1 MPNHCSN
8 RVEINVENTFLL
20 DEIKKNLKGEDTE
33 FDFNKIL
40 PQPDWKKTPLTG
52 EEKSWLGSDEILGD
66 VGELPNDEG
75 IFESTGKQDSR
86 WYDWNISNWDTKWN
100 SYDCNMIE
108 VGDTE
113 VIYYFTTAWSPPEGV
128 IHELRRMYPDAS
140 ITAFYDEPG
149 VGIAGYL

>member
-8 RVEINVENTFLL
+8 RVEIYVDNTFEL
-20 DEIKKNLKGEDTE
+20 DEIKKNLKGEETE

-52 EEKSWLGSDEILGD
+52 EETSWLGSDENLGEI
-66 VGELPNDEG
+66 GELPNEEG
-75 IFESTGKQDSR
+75 IFESTGKHDQR

-100 SYDCNMIE
+100 SWAVE
-108 VGDTE
+108 TE
-113 VIYYFTTAWSPPEGV
+113 HDDDGLMYYFTTAWSPPEKV
-128 IHELRRMYPDAS
+128 ILALREMYPEAS

>member
-8 RVEINVENTFLL
+8 RVEIYSDNKILL
-20 DEIKKNLKGEDTE
+20 DEIRMNLKGEDTE

-40 PQPDWKKTPLTG
+40 PQPDWKKTPITG
-52 EEKSWLGSDEILGD
+52 EETSWLGSEEKLGE
-66 VGELPNDEG
+66 VGELPNEEG
-75 IFESTGKQDSR
+75 IFESTGKHDQR

-100 SYDCNMIE
+100 SFDVDTTHDDDCLM
-108 VGDTE
+108 
-113 VIYYFTTAWSPPEGV
+113 YYFTTAWSPPEAV
-128 IHELRRMYPDAS
+128 ILALREMYPDTS

>member
-8 RVEINVENTFLL
+8 RVEIYSDNTFLL

-66 VGELPNDEG
+66 VGELPNEEG

-100 SYDCNMIE
+100 SFDVETAHDDECLM
-108 VGDTE
+108 
-113 VIYYFTTAWSPPEGV
+113 YYFMTAWSPPEKV
-128 IHELRRMYPDAS
+128 ILALREMYPDAS

>member
-8 RVEINVENTFLL
+8 RVEIYSDNTFLL

-100 SYDCNMIE
+100 SFD
-108 VGDTE
+108 VQTE
-113 VIYYFTTAWSPPEGV
+113 HDDECLMYYFTTAWSPPEGV

>member
-8 RVEINVENTFLL
+8 RVEIHSDNTFLL
-20 DEIKKNLKGEDTE
+20 DEIKKDLKGEDTE
-33 FDFNKIL
+33 FDFNKII

-52 EEKSWLGSDEILGD
+52 DEKSWLGSDEILGD
-66 VGELPNDEG
+66 VGELPNKEG

-100 SYDCNMIE
+100 SWAVE
-108 VGDTE
+108 TE
-113 VIYYFTTAWSPPEGV
+113 HDDDGLMYYFTTAWSPPEKV
-128 IHELRRMYPDAS
+128 ILALREMYPEAS

>member
-8 RVEINVENTFLL
+8 RVEIYSDNTFLL

-66 VGELPNDEG
+66 VGELPNE
-75 IFESTGKQDSR
+75 ET
-86 WYDWNISNWDTKWN
+86 
-100 SYDCNMIE
+100 
-108 VGDTE
+108 TE
-113 VIYYFTTAWSPPEGV
+113 E
-128 IHELRRMYPDAS
+128 ED
-140 ITAFYDEPG
+140 
-149 VGIAGYL
+149 

>member
-8 RVEINVENTFLL
+8 RVEIYSDNKILL
-20 DEIKKNLKGEDTE
+20 DEIRMNLKGKDTE

-52 EEKSWLGSDEILGD
+52 EETSWLGSEENLGE

-75 IFESTGKQDSR
+75 VFESTGKFDGR
-86 WYDWNISNWDTKWN
+86 GHDWRLSNWDTKWN

-108 VGDTE
+108 VADTE
-113 VIYYFTTAWSPPEGV
+113 VIYYFTTAWSPPEKV
-128 IHELRRMYPDAS
+128 ILKLRELYPEAS

>member
-8 RVEINVENTFLL
+8 RVEISVDNTFLL
-20 DEIKKNLKGEDTE
+20 DQIRKNLKGEDTE

-52 EEKSWLGSDEILGD
+52 KETSWLGSEEILGE
-66 VGELPNDEG
+66 VGELPNEEG
-75 IFESTGKQDSR
+75 IFESTGKHDQR

-100 SYDCNMIE
+100 SYDVEITE
-108 VGDTE
+108 VGNTD
-113 VIYYFTTAWSPPEGV
+113 VIYYFATAWSPPEKV
-128 IHELRRMYPDAS
+128 ILKLRELYPDAS

>member
-8 RVEINVENTFLL
+8 RVEISVDDTFLL
-20 DEIKKNLKGEDTE
+20 DEIRKNLKGEDTE

-52 EEKSWLGSDEILGD
+52 EETSWLGVEEKLGE
-66 VGELPNDEG
+66 VGELPNKEG
-75 IFESTGKQDSR
+75 IFESTGKHDQR
-86 WYDWNISNWDTKWN
+86 WYDWCISNWDTKWN
-100 SYDCNMIE
+100 SFDVEENHSEDCLM
-108 VGDTE
+108 
-113 VIYYFTTAWSPPEGV
+113 YHFTPAWSPPERV
-128 IHELRRMYPDAS
+128 ILKLRELYPDAS